1 MLSRSRKYRKS
12 FDNYE
17 QAIEKQLNDDFQ
29 VNEYI
34 EQNKLE
40 AYLLSYLATWKST
53 WNSLTVS
60 KWQRIKRKKS
70 LILFRSLTRKWT
82 PKNYKKPLSPLKSKT
97 GAALKKNLLILTNK
111 CKSRPSMKSKSK
123 IISGR
128 KSSKPKSPW

>member
-40 AYLLSYLATWKST
+40 AYFLTYLATWKST
-53 WNSLTVS
+53 
-60 KWQRIKRKKS
+60 
-70 LILFRSLTRKWT
+70 
-82 PKNYKKPLSPLKSKT
+82 
-97 GAALKKNLLILTNK
+97 
-111 CKSRPSMKSKSK
+111 
-123 IISGR
+123 
-128 KSSKPKSPW
+128 